1 MVALISLIIE
11 WFAFNIVL
19 IFFTSN
25 INSITL
31 VSCLVVAI
39 IESLIT
45 IKITKDFT
53 IK

>member
-1 MVALISLIIE
+1 MIAFISLVIE

-19 IFFTSN
+19 IFFTSS

-31 VSCLVVAI
+31 VSCLLLAV